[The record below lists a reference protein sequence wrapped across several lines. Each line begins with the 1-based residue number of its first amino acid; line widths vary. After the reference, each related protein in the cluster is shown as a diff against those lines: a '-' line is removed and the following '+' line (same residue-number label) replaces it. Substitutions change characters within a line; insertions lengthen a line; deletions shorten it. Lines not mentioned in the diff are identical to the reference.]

1 MNTQAPV
8 QRGNLIDLNI
18 TASPQLEHA
27 TIEPQQPPQDV
38 LSIWASYPPAPADN
52 AILMRLGGFTDVCR
66 IVPDDFTLHG
76 KDVQD
81 WLVLPLHDAHKRLTG
96 LAYISPDPTG
106 KPIYCSDLP
115 NDNGYH
121 PQGGVLLNMDNI
133 AHGQPVHVVS
143 DPTAGFM
150 LASAGWAVVVSLTPE
165 QWRGANP
172 KDHAMNL
179 FLQANLWDAAG
190 HAVIVPV
197 EAKDLKKYQ
206 DWMNTTGATVVGV
219 HGISG
224 ATMHEPHELAD
235 LIKTAMQATA
245 DTWPEPEQLTD
256 PDHQAPY
263 PIHALPADLQALVKE
278 IQQYY
283 QAPVP
288 MIATC
293 ALSILSSA
301 GQALADVDIDG
312 TLNKPLSL
320 FTLIVAESG
329 ERKSEIDKV
338 LSKPLHEWERQ
349 QLEDRADEIKAARAA
364 HKAWEAAKR
373 GIEKRIETLASKDQ
387 DYSQAADKLAELE
400 ANPPPAVLIPDLI
413 MQDQT
418 PEGMAKA
425 LKRYPSI
432 CLLSSEAAVVLGG
445 HGMGKDSASRNQ
457 GMMNDLWSGQPI
469 KITRAAAE
477 SFSLHGRRLSAG
489 LAVQQS
495 VLSAF
500 AKDGAARGIGF
511 FARFLITQPDST
523 KGTRFYKAP
532 SEWRHLSAWRD
543 RIHALLNT
551 PLQIDPDNALQP
563 ELLQLHPDA
572 QQLWIEG
579 YNAIERELGQ
589 FGEFV
594 DVGDVASKSADNAAR
609 IAGLLHLYQHGL
621 VGRVTADEMRCG
633 LALALWHLNESKR
646 YFTKAKTDEKTLLA
660 ARLEQWLIVQCR
672 EQQATGIPLRQ
683 AYQKVIPK
691 AARGK
696 KAFLECI
703 TPLIDSHRA
712 KIQTQHGSEYVL
724 INPMLL
730 ELGTGATRATGAT
743 TCANP

>member
-1 MNTQAPV
+1 MNAQTPA

-27 TIEPQQPPQDV
+27 PIEPQQPPQDV
-38 LSIWASYPPAPADN
+38 LSIWASYPPVPADN
-52 AILMRLGGFTDVCR
+52 AIMARFGGFTDVCR
-66 IVPDDFTLHG
+66 VVTDG
-76 KDVQD
+76 GMVNGQSVQD
-81 WLVLPLHDAHKRLTG
+81 WLVLPLHDAQHNMTG
-96 LAYISPDPTG
+96 LAYLPPKPNG
-106 KPIYCSDLP
+106 QPIYYSDKQG
-115 NDNGYH
+115 DQGYH
-121 PQGGVLLNMDNI
+121 PQGGVLLNMQHI
-133 AHGQPVHVVS
+133 AHGQPVYVVS

-150 LASAGWAVVVSLTPE
+150 LAKALLPVVVSLTPE
-165 QWRGANP
+165 QWRGMRP
-172 KDHAMNL
+172 KHA
-179 FLQANLWDAAG
+179 ANLRYQVQAWCKAG
-190 HAVIVPV
+190 QAVIVPV
-197 EAKDLKKYQ
+197 EHSLLKKYQ
-206 DWMNTTGATVVGV
+206 DWLSDTDATVI
-219 HGISG
+219 GIAGMNAPSLY
-224 ATMHEPHELAD
+224 EPSELAN
-235 LIKTAMQATA
+235 LIKTALQATA
-245 DTWPEPEQLTD
+245 DTWPEPEPLTD
-256 PDHQAPY
+256 PDQQAPY
-263 PIHALPADLQALVKE
+263 PLHALPADLQALVKE

-283 QAPVP
+283 QAPIP

-293 ALSILSSA
+293 ALSILSAA

-312 TLNKPLSL
+312 TLSKPLSL

-349 QLEDRADEIKAARAA
+349 QLEDRADEINAARAE

-387 DYSQAADKLAELE
+387 DFSQAKEKLAELE
-400 ANPPPAVLIPDLI
+400 ANPPLAPLIPDLI

-469 KITRAAAE
+469 KITRAMAE

-563 ELLQLHPDA
+563 HLLQLAPDA
-572 QQLWIEG
+572 KQLWIEG
-579 YNAIERELGQ
+579 YNAIERELGP
-589 FGEFV
+589 FGEFA

-660 ARLEQWLIVQCR
+660 ARLEQWLVTYCIEHQ
-672 EQQATGIPLRQ
+672 TDHIPRAYVLQHCPIRALR
-683 AYQKVIPK
+683 K
-691 AARGK
+691 AAALDDMIKTLGATRCRLDNRNGK
-696 KAFLECI
+696 QAL
-703 TPLIDSHRA
+703 
-712 KIQTQHGSEYVL
+712 L
-724 INPMLL
+724 INPAILKTDK
-730 ELGTGATRATGAT
+730 G
-743 TCANP
+743 C

>member
-1 MNTQAPV
+1 MNSAHPQTQ
-8 QRGNLIDLNI
+8 DLNHAP
-18 TASPQLEHA
+18 TALTALQDA
-27 TIEPQQPPQDV
+27 PQDV
-38 LSIWASYPPAPADN
+38 LSIWASYPPAQANN
-52 AILMRLGGFTDVCR
+52 AILMRFNGIADVCR
-66 IVPDDFTLHG
+66 IVADDFTLHG

-81 WLVLPLHDAHKRLTG
+81 WLVLPLHDARQKMTG
-96 LAYISPDPTG
+96 LAYLSPDPDDRPT
-106 KPIYCSDLP
+106 YYSDLP
-115 NDNGYH
+115 NDEGYH
-121 PQGGVLLNMDNI
+121 PQGGVVLNMQDI
-133 AHGQPVHVVS
+133 AHCHQPVYIVS
-143 DPTAGFM
+143 DPKAGFM
-150 LASAGWAVVVSLTPE
+150 LARAGLAVVVSFTPDH
-165 QWRGANP
+165 WRGNHPTYA
-172 KDHAMNL
+172 
-179 FLQANLWDAAG
+179 ANLLYQAREWSEEN
-190 HAVIVPV
+190 HPVIVPV
-197 EAKDLKKYQ
+197 EFKDLRKYQ
-206 DWMNTTGATVVGV
+206 EWLSDTDAVVVGV
-219 HGISG
+219 VGING
-224 ATMHEPHELAD
+224 ATMYEPEELAD
-235 LIKTAMQATA
+235 LIKAAVQATA
-245 DTWPEPEQLTD
+245 DTWPEPEPLTD

-263 PIHALPADLQALVKE
+263 PVHALPADLQALVKE

-312 TLNKPLSL
+312 TLSKPLSL

-349 QLEDRADEIKAARAA
+349 QLEDRADEIKAARAS
-364 HKAWEAAKR
+364 HKVWESAKR
-373 GIEKRIETLASKDQ
+373 GIEKRIETLVSKDQ

-400 ANPPPAVLIPDLI
+400 ANPPQPVLIPDLI

-469 KITRAAAE
+469 KITRAMAE

-532 SEWRHLSAWRD
+532 SEWRHLNAWRD

-551 PLQIDPDNALQP
+551 PLQIDSDGALQP
-563 ELLQLHPDA
+563 ELLQLAPDA
-572 QQLWIEG
+572 KQLWIDG

-589 FGEFV
+589 FGEFA

-621 VGRVTADEMRCG
+621 VGRVTAEEMRCG

-646 YFTKAKTDEKTLLA
+646 YFTKAKTDEKTVLA
-660 ARLEQWLIVQCR
+660 DRLEQWLVTYCA
-672 EQQATGIPLRQ
+672 EQKTDHVPRAYVLQHCPIRALR
-683 AYQKVIPK
+683 K
-691 AARGK
+691 AAALDEMIKTLGSTRCRLDNRNGK
-696 KAFLECI
+696 QAL
-703 TPLIDSHRA
+703 
-712 KIQTQHGSEYVL
+712 L
-724 INPMLL
+724 INPAILKTAK
-730 ELGTGATRATGAT
+730 G
-743 TCANP
+743 C

>member
-1 MNTQAPV
+1 MQHGVLVDDARVIPAGADMPFPDDGIDWLALPLTNPKGDVVSLAYLHPEQNQKPRYFDGYAKGAYVPIKP
-8 QRGNLIDLNI
+8 QRG
-18 TASPQLEHA
+18 Q
-27 TIEPQQPPQDV
+27 V
-38 LSIWASYPPAPADN
+38 
-52 AILMRLGGFTDVCR
+52 
-66 IVPDDFTLHG
+66 
-76 KDVQD
+76 
-81 WLVLPLHDAHKRLTG
+81 
-96 LAYISPDPTG
+96 
-106 KPIYCSDLP
+106 
-115 NDNGYH
+115 
-121 PQGGVLLNMDNI
+121 
-133 AHGQPVHVVS
+133 VHVVS
-143 DPTAGFM
+143 NPQDGRMLWLAGV
-150 LASAGWAVVVSLTPE
+150 AAVVCFTPDD
-165 QWRGANP
+165 WSVPDLPNP
-172 KDHAMNL
+172 FGDSEPYQPKGGNMAHVAR
-179 FLQANLWDAAG
+179 AWVKAG
-190 HAVIVPV
+190 HAVAVPV
-197 EAKDLKKYQ
+197 THDRVSYYSELLSD
-206 DWMNTTGATVVGV
+206 TGAVILPIPEPLTWLEV
-219 HGISG
+219 HELG
-224 ATMHEPHELAD
+224 ELPQQLAD
-235 LIKTAMQATA
+235 LIKTALQTTA
-245 DTWPEPEQLTD
+245 DTWPEPEPLTD
-256 PDHQAPY
+256 PDQQAPY
-263 PIHALPADLQALVKE
+263 PLHALPPDLQALVKE

-312 TLNKPLSL
+312 TLKKPLSL

-349 QLEDRADEIKAARAA
+349 QLEDKSEEIKVARAE

-387 DYSQAADKLAELE
+387 DFSQAKEKLAELE
-400 ANPPPAVLIPDLI
+400 ANPPQAVLIPDLI

-469 KITRAAAE
+469 KITRAMAE

-572 QQLWIEG
+572 KQLWIEG

-589 FGEFV
+589 FGEFA

-683 AYQKVIPK
+683 AYQNVIPK

-696 KAFLECI
+696 KAFLQCI

-712 KIQTQHGSEYVL
+712 KIETQHGSEYVL
-724 INPMLL
+724 INPILL
-730 ELGTGATRATGAT
+730 EPQTGATRATGAT

>member
-1 MNTQAPV
+1 MNAV

-18 TASPQLEHA
+18 TASPQPEHA
-27 TIEPQQPPQDV
+27 VIEPQQPPQDV

-52 AILMRLGGFTDVCR
+52 AILMRFGGSPDVCR
-66 IVPDDFTLHG
+66 VVTDRDEIND
-76 KDVQD
+76 KSVQD
-81 WLVLPLHDAHKRLTG
+81 WLVLPLHDAQQQLTG
-96 LAYISPDPTG
+96 LAYLPPKPNG
-106 KPIYCSDLP
+106 QPIYYSDKQG
-115 NDNGYH
+115 DQGYH
-121 PQGGVLLNMDNI
+121 PQGGVLLNMQHI
-133 AHGQPVHVVS
+133 AHGQPVYVVS

-150 LASAGWAVVVSLTPE
+150 LAHAGFSVVVSLTPE
-165 QWRGANP
+165 QWRGMQP
-172 KDHAMNL
+172 RHA
-179 FLQANLWDAAG
+179 ANLRYQVQAWCKAG
-190 HAVIVPV
+190 QAVIIPV
-197 EAKDLKKYQ
+197 EPSLLKKYQ
-206 DWMNTTGATVVGV
+206 EWLSDTDATVI
-219 HGISG
+219 GIEG
-224 ATMHEPHELAD
+224 INAPDLYEPSELAD
-235 LIKTAMQATA
+235 LIKAALQTTA
-245 DTWPEPEQLTD
+245 DTWPEPEPLTD
-256 PDHQAPY
+256 PDQQAPY
-263 PIHALPADLQALVKE
+263 PLHALPSDLQALVKE

-349 QLEDRADEIKAARAA
+349 QLEDKSEEIKAARAE

-373 GIEKRIETLASKDQ
+373 GIEKRIETLSSKDQ
-387 DYSQAADKLAELE
+387 DYSEAAEKMRELE
-400 ANPPPAVLIPDLI
+400 ANPPPVPLIPDLI

-469 KITRAAAE
+469 KITRAMAE

-523 KGTRFYKAP
+523 KGTRFYQAP

-543 RIHALLNT
+543 RIHVLLNT

-572 QQLWIEG
+572 KQLWIEG
-579 YNAIERELGQ
+579 YNAIERELGA
-589 FGEFV
+589 FGEFA

-712 KIQTQHGSEYVL
+712 KIETQHGSEYVL
-724 INPMLL
+724 INPILL
-730 ELGTGATRATGAT
+730 EPQTGATRATGAT

>member
-1 MNTQAPV
+1 MNAQTPA
-8 QRGNLIDLNI
+8 QRGNLIDLNNA
-18 TASPQLEHA
+18 ASPQPEHA
-27 TIEPQQPPQDV
+27 VIEQQQPPQDV
-38 LSIWASYPPAPADN
+38 SSIWASYPPAPADN
-52 AILMRLGGFTDVCR
+52 AILIRFGGFTDVCK
-66 IVPDDFTLHG
+66 IAPDGEHIGETN
-76 KDVQD
+76 VQD
-81 WLVLPLHDAHKRLTG
+81 WLVLPLHDPFKRLTG
-96 LAYISPDPTG
+96 LAYLPPEPNG
-106 KPIYCSDLP
+106 RPIYYSDLP

-121 PQGGVLLNMDNI
+121 PQGGLLLNTDDI
-133 AHGQPVHVVS
+133 ALGQPVYMVS

-150 LASAGWAVVVSLTPE
+150 LAKALLPVVVSLTPDH
-165 QWRGANP
+165 WRGKQPTYA
-172 KDHAMNL
+172 
-179 FLQANLWDAAG
+179 ANLRYQATEWIEKN
-190 HAVIVPV
+190 HPVIVPV
-197 EAKDLKKYQ
+197 ESKDVKKYQ
-206 DWMNTTGATVVGV
+206 EWMNTTGATVI
-219 HGISG
+219 GIEG
-224 ATMHEPHELAD
+224 INAPTIHEPLELAD
-235 LIKTAMQATA
+235 LIKAAMQATA

-312 TLNKPLSL
+312 TLSKPLSL

-364 HKAWEAAKR
+364 YKVWESAKR

-387 DYSQAADKLAELE
+387 DYSEAAEKLAELE
-400 ANPPPAVLIPDLI
+400 ANPPPAPLIPDLI

-469 KITRAAAE
+469 KITRAMAE

-572 QQLWIEG
+572 KQLWIEG

-589 FGEFV
+589 FGEFA

-660 ARLEQWLIVQCR
+660 ARLEQWLVTYCIEHQ
-672 EQQATGIPLRQ
+672 TDHIPRAYVLQHCPIRALR
-683 AYQKVIPK
+683 K
-691 AARGK
+691 AAALDDMIKTLGATRCRLDNRNGK
-696 KAFLECI
+696 QAL
-703 TPLIDSHRA
+703 
-712 KIQTQHGSEYVL
+712 L
-724 INPMLL
+724 INPAILKTAK
-730 ELGTGATRATGAT
+730 G
-743 TCANP
+743 C

>member
-1 MNTQAPV
+1 MGDLIRQTRVIAQPALEMWQQYTPAPIEHPAFEQHGV
-8 QRGNLIDLNI
+8 LVDDARVIPAGVNMPFPDDGIDWLALPLTNPKGDVVSLAYLHPEQNQKPRYFDGYAKGAYVPIKPQRG
-18 TASPQLEHA
+18 Q
-27 TIEPQQPPQDV
+27 V
-38 LSIWASYPPAPADN
+38 
-52 AILMRLGGFTDVCR
+52 
-66 IVPDDFTLHG
+66 
-76 KDVQD
+76 
-81 WLVLPLHDAHKRLTG
+81 
-96 LAYISPDPTG
+96 
-106 KPIYCSDLP
+106 
-115 NDNGYH
+115 
-121 PQGGVLLNMDNI
+121 
-133 AHGQPVHVVS
+133 VHVVS
-143 DPTAGFM
+143 NPQDGRMLWLAGV
-150 LASAGWAVVVSLTPE
+150 AAVVCFTPDDWSVPDLPNPFKDSEPYQPKGGNMAHVARAWVKAGYQVAVPVTPDRVSHYRELLSDT
-165 QWRGANP
+165 G
-172 KDHAMNL
+172 
-179 FLQANLWDAAG
+179 
-190 HAVIVPV
+190 AVILPIP
-197 EAKDLKKYQ
+197 EPLT
-206 DWMNTTGATVVGV
+206 WLEV
-219 HGISG
+219 HELG
-224 ATMHEPHELAD
+224 ELPQQLAD
-235 LIKTAMQATA
+235 LWQQVTGEPLPTADSADSTDSTTA
-245 DTWPEPEQLTD
+245 DTWPEPEPLTD

-263 PIHALPADLQALVKE
+263 PLHALPADLQALVKE

-312 TLNKPLSL
+312 TLSKPLSL

-364 HKAWEAAKR
+364 YKVWESAKR

-387 DYSQAADKLAELE
+387 DYSEAAEKMRELE
-400 ANPPPAVLIPDLI
+400 ANPPPAPLIPDLI

-469 KITRAAAE
+469 KITRAMAE

-543 RIHALLNT
+543 RIHTLLNI
-551 PLQIDPDNALQP
+551 PLQIDIDNALQP
-563 ELLQLHPDA
+563 HLLQLAPDA
-572 QQLWIEG
+572 RQLWIEG

-589 FGEFV
+589 FGEFA

-646 YFTKAKTDEKTLLA
+646 YFTKAKTDEKTVLA
-660 ARLEQWLIVQCR
+660 DRLEQWLIVQCR

-696 KAFLECI
+696 KAFLQCI

>member
-1 MNTQAPV
+1 MFNELVVDHVA
-8 QRGNLIDLNI
+8 
-18 TASPQLEHA
+18 
-27 TIEPQQPPQDV
+27 IEPQQLPQDV
-38 LSIWASYPPAPADN
+38 LSIWASYTPAPADN
-52 AILMRLGGFTDVCR
+52 AILMRFEGIADVCK
-66 IVPDDFTLHG
+66 IAPPDEYIRETN
-76 KDVQD
+76 VQD

-96 LAYISPDPTG
+96 LAYLSPEIDG
-106 KPIYCSDLP
+106 RPIYYSDLP
-115 NDNGYH
+115 KDNGYH
-121 PQGGVLLNMDNI
+121 PQGGVLLNMQHI
-133 AHGQPVHVVS
+133 AHGQPVYVVS

-150 LASAGWAVVVSLTPE
+150 LARAGLSVVVSLTPE
-165 QWRGANP
+165 QWRGVNP

-190 HAVIVPV
+190 YPVIVPV
-197 EAKDLKKYQ
+197 ESKDLKNYQ
-206 DWMNTTGATVVGV
+206 KWMDKTGATVI
-219 HGISG
+219 GIEGMNAPSLY
-224 ATMHEPHELAD
+224 EPPELAD

-245 DTWPEPEQLTD
+245 DTWPEPEPLTD

-278 IQQYY
+278 LEDYY
-283 QAPVP
+283 RAPVP

-312 TLNKPLSL
+312 TLKKPLSL

-349 QLEDRADEIKAARAA
+349 QLEDRAEEIKAARAA
-364 HKAWEAAKR
+364 YKAWEAAKR
-373 GIEKRIETLASKDQ
+373 GIEKRIETLASKGQ
-387 DYSQAADKLAELE
+387 DYSEAEEKLAELE
-400 ANPPPAVLIPDLI
+400 ANPPQAVLIPDLI

-523 KGTRFYKAP
+523 KGTRFYESP
-532 SEWRHLSAWRD
+532 PDWRHLSAWRD

-563 ELLQLHPDA
+563 HLLQLAPDA
-572 QQLWIEG
+572 QQLWIDG

-589 FGEFV
+589 FGEFA

-660 ARLEQWLIVQCR
+660 ARLEQWLMTYCI
-672 EQQATGIPLRQ
+672 EQQTDHVPRAYVLQHCPIRALR
-683 AYQKVIPK
+683 K
-691 AARGK
+691 AAALDDMIKTLGATRCRLDNRNGK
-696 KAFLECI
+696 QAL
-703 TPLIDSHRA
+703 
-712 KIQTQHGSEYVL
+712 L
-724 INPMLL
+724 INPAILKTAK
-730 ELGTGATRATGAT
+730 G
-743 TCANP
+743 C

>member
-1 MNTQAPV
+1 MSTPSCA
-8 QRGNLIDLNI
+8 RTLDMFS
-18 TASPQLEHA
+18 SPPPEPESS
-27 TIEPQQPPQDV
+27 EPQQPPQDV
-38 LSIWASYPPAPADN
+38 LSIWASYPHASADN
-52 AILMRLGGFTDVCR
+52 AIMARFGGFTGVCR
-66 IVPDDFTLHG
+66 VVTDG
-76 KDVQD
+76 GMVNGQSVQD
-81 WLVLPLHDAHKRLTG
+81 WLVLPLHDAQQQLTG
-96 LAYISPDPTG
+96 LAYLSPKPNG
-106 KPIYCSDLP
+106 QPIYYSDKP
-115 NDNGYH
+115 DDQGYH
-121 PQGGVLLNMDNI
+121 PQGGVLLNMQHI
-133 AHGQPVHVVS
+133 AHGQPVYVVS

-150 LASAGWAVVVSLTPE
+150 LARAGLSVVVSLTPE
-165 QWRGANP
+165 QWRGMRP
-172 KDHAMNL
+172 KHA
-179 FLQANLWDAAG
+179 ANLRYQVQAWCKAG
-190 HAVIVPV
+190 QAVIVPV
-197 EAKDLKKYQ
+197 EHSLLKKYQ
-206 DWMNTTGATVVGV
+206 EWLSDTGATVI
-219 HGISG
+219 GIEGMNAPSLY
-224 ATMHEPHELAD
+224 EPPELAN
-235 LIKTAMQATA
+235 LIKAALQTTA

-312 TLNKPLSL
+312 TLSKPLSL

-373 GIEKRIETLASKDQ
+373 GIEKRIETLASKGQ
-387 DYSQAADKLAELE
+387 DYSEAEDKLAELE
-400 ANPPPAVLIPDLI
+400 ANPPPAPLIPDLI

-579 YNAIERELGQ
+579 YNAIERELGA
-589 FGEFV
+589 FGEFA

-672 EQQATGIPLRQ
+672 EQQTTGIPLRQ
-683 AYQKVIPK
+683 AYQNVIPK

-696 KAFLECI
+696 AAFLQCI

-712 KIQTQHGSEYVL
+712 KIETQHGSEYVL
-724 INPMLL
+724 INPILL
-730 ELGTGATRATGAT
+730 EPQTGATRATGAT

>member
-1 MNTQAPV
+1 MNTLSCA
-8 QRGNLIDLNI
+8 RTSDMFS
-18 TASPQLEHA
+18 SPPPEPDSSK
-27 TIEPQQPPQDV
+27 PQQPPQDV
-38 LSIWASYPPAPADN
+38 LNIWSSYPPAPADN
-52 AILMRLGGFTDVCR
+52 ATLQRLGGIAGVCR
-66 IVPDDFTLHG
+66 IVDDGGMINGQSVH
-76 KDVQD
+76 D
-81 WLVLPLHDAHKRLTG
+81 WLVLPLHDAQQRLTG
-96 LAYISPDPTG
+96 LAYISPDP
-106 KPIYCSDLP
+106 KPRPIYYSDKP

-121 PQGGVLLNMDNI
+121 PQGGVLLSMDSI
-133 AHGQPVHVVS
+133 ALGQPVYMVS

-150 LASAGWAVVVSLTPE
+150 LASTGLAVVVSLTPE
-165 QWRGANP
+165 QWRGVSLKN
-172 KDHAMNL
+172 AMNL
-179 FLQANLWDAAG
+179 RTQVQAWSAAG
-190 HAVIVPV
+190 QAVIVPV
-197 EAKDLKKYQ
+197 ESKDLRKYQ
-206 DWMNTTGATVVGV
+206 DWLSDTGATVVGV
-219 HGISG
+219 AGISG
-224 ATMHEPHELAD
+224 ATMYEPQELAD
-235 LIKTAMQATA
+235 LIKEAMQATA

-312 TLNKPLSL
+312 TMQKPLSL

-373 GIEKRIETLASKDQ
+373 GIEKRIETLASKGQ
-387 DYSQAADKLAELE
+387 DYSEAEDKLAELE
-400 ANPPPAVLIPDLI
+400 ANPPPAPLIPDLI

-469 KITRAAAE
+469 KITRAQAE

-511 FARFLITQPDST
+511 FSRFLITQPDST

-563 ELLQLHPDA
+563 HLLQLAPDA

-579 YNAIERELGQ
+579 YNAIERELGA
-589 FGEFV
+589 FGEFS
-594 DVGDVASKSADNAAR
+594 DVGDIASKSADNAAR